1 MTSSVASL
9 LEKDLKLDEEP
20 NSEIRNMWLQI
31 AVYSGYHTTPFAE
44 EDTFLGEIGRMKFLN
59 PVFKAV
65 NSVSNADAV
74 RIYKNH
80 KGFYH
85 PIAAEGIEKMLSLTV
100 PKEKHGGRKGCHGR
114 KKFFH

>member
-1 MTSSVASL
+1 
-9 LEKDLKLDEEP
+9 
-20 NSEIRNMWLQI
+20 
-31 AVYSGYHTTPFAE
+31 
-44 EDTFLGEIGRMKFLN
+44 MKFLN

-85 PIAAEGIEKMLSLTV
+85 PIAAEGIEKMLGLTV